1 VGDLVEELKTG
12 KPSTHLDSPAF
23 ATVPSNRSGVRH
35 QTDILALYKP
45 RPRPA
50 MTK

>member
-1 VGDLVEELKTG
+1 MVKKGQVLARID
-12 KPSTHLDSPAF
+12 
-23 ATVPSNRSGVRH
+23 
-35 QTDILALYKP
+35 QTEVLALYKP